1 MGQIILYYMNLC
13 SQNFRSVE
21 DKRNTHNNFF
31 LENLESFYMI
41 STYLFIFAYSDI
53 QSTLYGCTTMYS
65 THKNCYDAH
74 TTNRYILHT

>member
-1 MGQIILYYMNLC
+1 MNLC
-13 SQNFRSVE
+13 SQNSGSVE
-21 DKRNTHNNFF
+21 DKKVTIQLI
-31 LENLESFYMI
+31 LEILEFFYMI
-41 STYLFIFAYSDI
+41 CTYLSIFAYSDI